1 MPDRYGDHDPI
12 AALPPAEQ
20 AQLRAQA
27 IANCGL
33 CDQDG
38 YRRLT
43 VCDHTDHTPAAK
55 RGMAQIRAAMGWN
68 PPPPHPHPEN
78 RPQAHTAPARATPTP
93 PPHPQT
99 PNNNHHKHPHK
110 TNSQP

>member
-43 VCDHTDHTPAAK
+43 VCDHTDHAPAAK
-55 RGMAQIRAAMGWN
+55 HGMAQIRAAMGWN
-68 PPPPHPHPEN
+68 PPHHNPPNHHPADP
-78 RPQAHTAPARATPTP
+78 PATETP
-93 PPHPQT
+93 PTRYT
-99 PNNNHHKHPHK
+99 PPDTRNV
-110 TNSQP
+110 T